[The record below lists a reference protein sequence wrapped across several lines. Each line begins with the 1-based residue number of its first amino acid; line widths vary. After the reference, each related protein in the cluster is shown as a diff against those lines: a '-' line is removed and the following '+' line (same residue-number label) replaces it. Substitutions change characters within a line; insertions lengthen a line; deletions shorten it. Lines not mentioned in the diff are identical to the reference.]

1 MDFLAVDDIEQGQ
14 GVDEE
19 ISLLPDAERE
29 ISEADKE
36 RAILAMEAAEKEV
49 ENDVAD
55 VAEDNEDEN
64 GKDSICTQCYFSYN
78 FLTASIHCR

>member
-1 MDFLAVDDIEQGQ
+1 M
-14 GVDEE
+14 
-19 ISLLPDAERE
+19 LPDAERE

-49 ENDVAD
+49 ENDVTD

-64 GKDSICTQCYFSYN
+64 GKDTI
-78 FLTASIHCR
+78 